1 MSHLYIHRPHA
12 RNAAN
17 LKVVNDQGVELS
29 VAFND
34 SAGAMQHLGRVS
46 LARFTG
52 PKFSQM
58 IGEEQ
63 YHVTAEDLLEALAGH
78 LGYEV
83 RRKEAP

>member
-17 LKVVNDQGVELS
+17 LKVVNDQGIELS
-29 VAFND
+29 VAFDD
-34 SAGAMQHLGRVS
+34 SAGAMEHLGRVS
-46 LARFTG
+46 LAHFNG
-52 PKFSQM
+52 PQM

-63 YHVTAEDLLEALAGH
+63 YHVNAEDLLEALAGH